1 MGGNR
6 MKIKEV
12 TEKELK
18 KILSATEEELE
29 KMLDETPTQINNETF
44 FFDRGILFLEEICEN
59 TKNLISDIHF
69 LNLKN
74 KELPDD
80 QKLDKIILKIN
91 SEGGCIATALN
102 LIDEIRLSEIPVVGI
117 VEGFCASS
125 AVPVFLSCHERLYRE
140 NSTFLIHE
148 QSLKIPDFMKYSQM
162 KYYMDYSKKKFKVFK
177 NIILENSNLT
187 DDKLKK
193 LLKQP
198 DRFLSTEKAEKIGLL
213 AKCQKEKTY

>member
-1 MGGNR
+1 ME
-6 MKIKEV
+6 IKEV

-102 LIDEIRLSEIPVVGI
+102 LIDEIKLSKIPVVGI
-117 VEGFCASS
+117 VEGLCASS

-187 DDKLKK
+187 EDKLKK

-198 DRFLSTEKAEKIGLL
+198 DRFLSAEKAEKLGLL
-213 AKCQKEKTY
+213 TKCQKQKRY

>member
-1 MGGNR
+1 ME
-6 MKIKEV
+6 IKEV
-12 TEKELK
+12 TEKELE

-29 KMLDETPTQINNETF
+29 EMFDETPTQINNETF

-91 SEGGCIATALN
+91 SEGGCISTALN

-162 KYYMDYSKKKFKVFK
+162 KYYMDFSKQKFKVFK

-187 DDKLKK
+187 EDKLKK

-198 DRFLSTEKAEKIGLL
+198 DRFLSTERAEKIGLL
-213 AKCQKEKTY
+213 AKCQKQKNY

>member
-1 MGGNR
+1 ME
-6 MKIKEV
+6 IKEV
-12 TEKELK
+12 TEKELE

-29 KMLDETPTQINNETF
+29 EMLDETPTQINNETF

-91 SEGGCIATALN
+91 SEGGCISTALN
-102 LIDEIRLSEIPVVGI
+102 LIDKIRLSEIPVVGI

-162 KYYMDYSKKKFKVFK
+162 KYYMDFSKQKFKVFK

-187 DDKLKK
+187 EDKLKK

-213 AKCQKEKTY
+213 AKCQKQKTY

>member
-1 MGGNR
+1 ME
-6 MKIKEV
+6 IKEV
-12 TEKELK
+12 TEKELE

-29 KMLDETPTQINNETF
+29 EMFDETPTQISNETF
-44 FFDRGILFLEEICEN
+44 FFDKGILFLEEICEN

-91 SEGGCIATALN
+91 SEGGCISTALN

-162 KYYMDYSKKKFKVFK
+162 KYYMDFSKQKFRVFK

-187 DDKLKK
+187 ENKLKK

-213 AKCQKEKTY
+213 AKCQKQKNY

>member
-1 MGGNR
+1 ME
-6 MKIKEV
+6 IKEV
-12 TEKELK
+12 TEKELE

-29 KMLDETPTQINNETF
+29 EMLDETPTQINNETF

-91 SEGGCIATALN
+91 SEGGCISTALN

-125 AVPVFLSCHERLYRE
+125 AVPVFLSCHVRLYRE

-162 KYYMDYSKKKFKVFK
+162 KYYMDFSKQKFKVFK

-187 DDKLKK
+187 EDKLKK

-213 AKCQKEKTY
+213 AKCQKQKTY

>member
-1 MGGNR
+1 ME
-6 MKIKEV
+6 IKEV
-12 TEKELK
+12 TEKELE

-29 KMLDETPTQINNETF
+29 EMLDETPTQINNETF

-91 SEGGCIATALN
+91 SEGGCISTALN

-162 KYYMDYSKKKFKVFK
+162 KYYMDFSKQKFKVFK

-187 DDKLKK
+187 EDKLKK

-213 AKCQKEKTY
+213 AKCQKQKTY

>member
-1 MGGNR
+1 ME
-6 MKIKEV
+6 IKEV
-12 TEKELK
+12 TEKELE

-29 KMLDETPTQINNETF
+29 EMFDETPTQINNETF

-91 SEGGCIATALN
+91 SEGGCISTALN

-162 KYYMDYSKKKFKVFK
+162 KYYMDFSKQKFKVFK

-187 DDKLKK
+187 EDKLKK

-213 AKCQKEKTY
+213 AKCQKQKNY

>member
-1 MGGNR
+1 MEV
-6 MKIKEV
+6 KEI
-12 TEKELK
+12 T
-18 KILSATEEELE
+18 TEELE
-29 KMLDETPTQINNETF
+29 EILGVTEETPTQINNETF
-44 FFDRGILFLEEICEN
+44 FFDRGILFLEEIGEN

-74 KELPDD
+74 EELSED

-102 LIDEIRLSEIPVVGI
+102 LIDEIKLSKIPVIGI

-162 KYYMDYSKKKFKVFK
+162 KYYMDFSKQKFKVFK

-187 DDKLKK
+187 EDKLKK

-213 AKCQKEKTY
+213 AKCQKQKTY

>member
-1 MGGNR
+1 ME
-6 MKIKEV
+6 MKEI
-12 TEKELK
+12 T
-18 KILSATEEELE
+18 TEELE
-29 KMLDETPTQINNETF
+29 EMLGVTEETSSTNNETF
-44 FFDRGILFLEEICEN
+44 FFDKGILFLEEIGEN

-74 KELPDD
+74 EELPEDK
-80 QKLDKIILKIN
+80 QLDKIILKIN

-102 LIDEIRLSEIPVVGI
+102 LIDEIKLSKIPIVGV

-162 KYYMDYSKKKFKVFK
+162 KYYMDFSKQKFKVFK

-187 DDKLKK
+187 EDKLKK

-213 AKCQKEKTY
+213 AKCQKQKTY

>member
-1 MGGNR
+1 ME
-6 MKIKEV
+6 MKEI
-12 TEKELK
+12 T
-18 KILSATEEELE
+18 TEELE
-29 KMLDETPTQINNETF
+29 EMLGVTEETSSINNETF
-44 FFDRGILFLEEICEN
+44 FFDKGILFLEEIGEN

-74 KELPDD
+74 EELSED

-102 LIDEIRLSEIPVVGI
+102 LIDEIKLSKNPVIGI

-162 KYYMDYSKKKFKVFK
+162 KYYMDFSKQKFKVFK

-187 DDKLKK
+187 EDKLKK

-213 AKCQKEKTY
+213 AKCQKQKTY

>member
-1 MGGNR
+1 ME
-6 MKIKEV
+6 IKEV

-117 VEGFCASS
+117 VEGLCASS

-177 NIILENSNLT
+177 NIILENSNMT
-187 DDKLKK
+187 EDKLKK

-213 AKCQKEKTY
+213 AKCQKQKTY

>member
-1 MGGNR
+1 ME
-6 MKIKEV
+6 IKEV
-12 TEKELK
+12 TEKELE

-29 KMLDETPTQINNETF
+29 EMFDETPTQISNETF
-44 FFDRGILFLEEICEN
+44 FFDKGILFLEEICEN

-91 SEGGCIATALN
+91 SEGGCISTALN

-162 KYYMDYSKKKFKVFK
+162 KYYMDFSKQKFKVFK

-187 DDKLKK
+187 EDKLKK

-198 DRFLSTEKAEKIGLL
+198 DRFLSTERAEKIGLL
-213 AKCQKEKTY
+213 AKCQKQKNY

>member
-1 MGGNR
+1 ME
-6 MKIKEV
+6 IKEV
-12 TEKELK
+12 TEKELE

-29 KMLDETPTQINNETF
+29 EMFDETPAQINNETF

-162 KYYMDYSKKKFKVFK
+162 KYYMDFSKQKFKVFK

-187 DDKLKK
+187 EDKLKK

-198 DRFLSTEKAEKIGLL
+198 DRFLSAEKAEKLGLL
-213 AKCQKEKTY
+213 TKCQKQKSY

>member
-1 MGGNR
+1 

-213 AKCQKEKTY
+213 AKCQKQKTY